1 MQNFTRIAFVVA
13 MDTEH
18 AAILAVQ
25 PDWQKVDDIIPGI
38 TCHRVT
44 QNSREFLLC
53 KSGVGLVNAALVTD
67 TLITH
72 YHVDAVVL
80 LGAGGAL
87 RSDLQIGDTVLAHS
101 ILQHDSVF
109 IDENGH
115 TLMRAGTL
123 YLSEPA
129 EKHPSPIIPTSKILT
144 QIIADSTPCKMGT
157 ILSGSSFAGTRAE
170 KERLAAVA
178 DDALLVEMEAAGVAL
193 TCERYGVAFAVAKT
207 VSDRLDAEHGVS
219 TDYKTFLSHA
229 ASTAASI
236 AKMLMVSE

>member
-18 AAILAVQ
+18 SAIHGVI
-25 PDWQKVDDIIPGI
+25 PHWQKVDDIIPGI
-38 TCHRVT
+38 TCHRVAS
-44 QNSREFLLC
+44 NGREFLLC

-67 TLITH
+67 ALINH
-72 YHVDAVVL
+72 YHVDAIVL
-80 LGAGGAL
+80 LGAGGSL
-87 RSDLQIGDTVLAHS
+87 RDTLQIGDTVLAHS

-129 EKHPSPIIPTSKILT
+129 EKHPAPAIFTSKALT
-144 QIIADSTPCKMGT
+144 QHILESTPCKTGT
-157 ILSGSSFAGTRAE
+157 ILSGSSFAATRAE
-170 KERLAAVA
+170 KERLAALA
-178 DDALLVEMEAAGVAL
+178 SDALLVEMEAAGVAL
-193 TCERYGVAFAVAKT
+193 TCERYKIPFAVVKT

-219 TDYKTFLSHA
+219 QDYKTFLSHA
-229 ASTAASI
+229 ADTAAAI
-236 AKMLMVSE
+236 AKNLIS

>member
-1 MQNFTRIAFVVA
+1 MQNFMRIAFVVA

-18 AAILAVQ
+18 SAILAVL

-67 TLITH
+67 ALITH
-72 YHVDAVVL
+72 YHVDAIVL
-80 LGAGGAL
+80 LGAGGSL
-87 RSDLQIGDTVLAHS
+87 NDSLQIGDAVLAHS

-129 EKHPSPIIPTSKILT
+129 EKHPTPTIPTSKMLT
-144 QIIADSTPCKMGT
+144 QRIAEGTPCKMGT
-157 ILSGSSFAGTRAE
+157 ILSGSSFAATRAE
-170 KERLAAVA
+170 KERLATLAV
-178 DDALLVEMEAAGVAL
+178 DALLVEMEAAGVAL
-193 TCERYGVAFAVAKT
+193 TCERYKVPFAVVKT
-207 VSDRLDAEHGVS
+207 VSDRLDVGHGIAA
-219 TDYKTFLSHA
+219 DYKNFLSHA
-229 ASTAASI
+229 ANTAASI
-236 AKMLMVSE
+236 AKRLMVSE